1 MPGGSK
7 KYKVTYGGWYQRTS
21 LHLSEIY
28 DLFELGHSKLKLSE
42 KKLKEYQKSLDL
54 KKVTREAGYLE
65 YVNAVTNSGI
75 EIRYYEDGL
84 YILEVYANNLEE
96 GRQLLESFYNER
108 LNPAISYIFSLGAP
122 TPKVLANIDI
132 THPTVVAVNSKDPDN
147 YKVNEEK
154 YGEVYSEISSKD
166 ATVFKTPKY
175 IFVVSK
181 TGQTATIDELVEM
194 QIFFREFKD
203 QLEKYL
209 DIHRNIWEEISEI
222 KERKYIVAKDVGETR
237 SKLES
242 YKKTIDLISSR
253 IDQMGNYVDT
263 RQSISKDLK
272 INEQLVTLFQYKYDV
287 LTNTHQYIKGI
298 WKMTENYIDS
308 AIQVIVEIENKST
321 AVGIVTLQKITSV
334 GVISGILSY
343 LAIGKLPSVNYIGAV
358 YFFFLILATWLI
370 NFIIGRVYKNKKYVI
385 EFAERTENI

>member
-96 GRQLLESFYNER
+96 GRQLLESFYNQK

>member
-1 MPGGSK
+1 MEDF
-7 KYKVTYGGWYQRTS
+7 YKG
-21 LHLSEIY
+21 
-28 DLFELGHSKLKLSE
+28 K
-42 KKLKEYQKSLDL
+42 
-54 KKVTREAGYLE
+54 
-65 YVNAVTNSGI
+65 
-75 EIRYYEDGL
+75 
-84 YILEVYANNLEE
+84 
-96 GRQLLESFYNER
+96 

-122 TPKVLANIDI
+122 TPRVLANIDI
-132 THPTVVAVNSKDPDN
+132 THPTVVTIQSKDPKN
-147 YKVNEEK
+147 YTVNEKK
-154 YGEVYSEISSKD
+154 YGEVYSEITSKD

-181 TGQTATIDELVEM
+181 AGETATIDELVEM

-209 DIHRNIWEEISEI
+209 EIHRNIWEEISEI
-222 KERKYIVAKDVGETR
+222 KEKKYVVAKDVGEIR

-242 YKKTIDLISSR
+242 YKKTIGLISNR

-263 RQSISKDLK
+263 RRSIAKDLK
-272 INEQLVTLFQYKYDV
+272 INEQLVTIFQYKFDV
-287 LTNTHQYIKGI
+287 LSNTHQYIKDI

-343 LAIGKLPSVNYIGAV
+343 LAIGKLPSVNYTGAV
-358 YFFFLILATWLI
+358 YFVFLIVATWFI
-370 NFIIGRVYKNKKYVI
+370 NFVIGRVYKYKKYLI
-385 EFAERTENI
+385 EITERTKDI